1 MVELGDSPL
10 QPSVASRPTGVLLVA
25 TEGCTLL
32 CVRRDCERPAGR
44 PTDRPWTFDRGHLSR
59 SMSRDVCDVLVSILY
74 G

>member
-1 MVELGDSPL
+1 MVELGASPL
-10 QPSVASRPTGVLLVA
+10 QPSVASRPKGVLLVA

-32 CVRRDCERPAGR
+32 CVRRDCVR
-44 PTDRPWTFDRGHLSR
+44 PTDRGHLSR